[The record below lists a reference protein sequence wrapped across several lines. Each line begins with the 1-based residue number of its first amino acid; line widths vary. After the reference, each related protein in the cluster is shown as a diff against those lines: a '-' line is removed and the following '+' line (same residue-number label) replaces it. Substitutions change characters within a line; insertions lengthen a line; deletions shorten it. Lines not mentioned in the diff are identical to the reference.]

1 MRGLWVCGSLS
12 YIMSHHDS
20 VYTSVY
26 CISPAYIRANILKPI
41 CDNHPHAETV
51 SMYNECTYPHSIYN
65 IIVDH
70 FYPLVTTQSLIM
82 IHKQRMS
89 WITKRTASFCLQV
102 AVTLRFGPDWAR
114 RKAGCVKYFQREVR
128 ELKLHAVQRYD
139 GMFWACPKL
148 AICHVGSRRYWHLV
162 TCHESHSVIFV
173 TTPII
178 NTVQVLNNVFGNNII
193 LTIFCTFLSHV
204 MSDPCTFPS
213 LDWKGKRQNS
223 F

>member
-1 MRGLWVCGSLS
+1 MTIIPRPRLGV
-12 YIMSHHDS
+12 S
-20 VYTSVY
+20 VQ
-26 CISPAYIRANILKPI
+26 
-41 CDNHPHAETV
+41 
-51 SMYNECTYPHSIYN
+51 CTYPHSIYN

-89 WITKRTASFCLQV
+89 WITIRTASFCLQV
-102 AVTLRFGPDWAR
+102 AVTLRFGPGWAGR
-114 RKAGCVKYFQREVR
+114 RTAGCVKYFQREVR

-173 TTPII
+173 TTPIFKHCKGPIWQYHWNYSII
-178 NTVQVLNNVFGNNII
+178 N
-193 LTIFCTFLSHV
+193 
-204 MSDPCTFPS
+204 
-213 LDWKGKRQNS
+213 
-223 F
+223 